1 MSFSYVNPNG
11 TPLTSNP
18 NLSPLPSGSD
28 GSSEV
33 DPTILNQASAAELTS
48 LKLLAAVQPQITT
61 DGVHLANGLVT
72 TGDQA
77 KINALPADT
86 TAALAGKVSTAT
98 TVNGHA
104 LSGNV
109 AVTTTDLSLNN
120 LTNDAQTKAAIV
132 PNTIPAAGQMLIGNA
147 GGTAFAPV
155 AASGDVTV
163 TSTGAHTIANAAVTN
178 AKLAT
183 VGAYTLKGNNT
194 ASTAAP
200 ADIAVTSAAIAALPN
215 LSGTNTGDQT
225 ISITG
230 DVTAAGGAGALT
242 ATVTKINGVFL
253 AGLGTG
259 LLKNTTGTGVP
270 SIAIGADLPIATT
283 VAPGAMTSRQATQ
296 LLPPVAND
304 FDPTVTDYATLSTGY
319 TPIIGSTLVTLD
331 GTQSWLKSGVGALN
345 WGKILRKYVSVTA
358 AGGPL
363 SALDGTIAADNGDS
377 IHMVVTG
384 ASSGA
389 AVANLR
395 LNGALAPFESGFLV
409 TGAGASLQTTCP
421 CGVIS
426 SADARMDVDIGRSIN
441 GRRAVRVQ
449 YSSGTN
455 TSYQGSGN
463 YRIVIGAI
471 TSVGIDVGATPII
484 ANGVLLT
491 AVAVN
496 GGGSML

>member
-11 TPLTSNP
+11 TPLTPNP

-225 ISITG
+225 ISIGG

-242 ATVTKINGVFL
+242 ATVTKINGVSL

-270 SIAIGADLPIATT
+270 SIAIGADLPPATA
-283 VAPGAMTSRQATQ
+283 VAPGVVPAGTVFPEQGTV
-296 LLPPVAND
+296 PV
-304 FDPTVTDYATLSTGY
+304 F
-319 TPIIGSTLVTLD
+319 
-331 GTQSWLKSGVGALN
+331 
-345 WGKILRKYVSVTA
+345 
-358 AGGPL
+358 
-363 SALDGTIAADNGDS
+363 
-377 IHMVVTG
+377 VTG
-384 ASSGA
+384 AASIAPGTDKASQYNIGPSITLTQA
-389 AVANLR
+389 SALTIASTGTPVIGPKLIACY
-395 LNGALAPFESGFLV
+395 ALALGYTLSIVNGPGANTIGTFASTLTKPSGLIV
-409 TGAGASLQTTCP
+409 KW
-421 CGVIS
+421 
-426 SADARMDVDIGRSIN
+426 D
-441 GRRAVRVQ
+441 
-449 YSSGTN
+449 GTN
-455 TSYQGSGN
+455 
-463 YRIVIGAI
+463 YRF
-471 TSVGIDVGATPII
+471 VGYVE
-484 ANGVLLT
+484 L
-491 AVAVN
+491 
-496 GGGSML
+496 

>member
-18 NLSPLPSGSD
+18 NLSPLPSGSG

-178 AKLAT
+178 AKLST

-200 ADIAVTSAAIAALPN
+200 ADIAVSSAAIAALPN

-225 ISITG
+225 ISIGG

-242 ATVTKINGVFL
+242 ATVTKLNGTSL

-270 SIAIGADLPIATT
+270 SIATGSDLPLATT
-283 VAPGAMTSRQATQ
+283 DAPGAQSAADKAKADTQ
-296 LLPPVAND
+296 DKISTGTIPAFVANAATIAPGTD
-304 FDPTVTDYATLSTGY
+304 RASRYALASSVTLAAASALTVATTGTPSVGNKLIMVYALALGYTLSIVNGGPAAGTVATFGATLSGPKGVVLY
-319 TPIIGSTLVTLD
+319 WD
-331 GTQSWLKSGVGALN
+331 GTNYGFSSYIEGA
-345 WGKILRKYVSVTA
+345 V
-358 AGGPL
+358 
-363 SALDGTIAADNGDS
+363 
-377 IHMVVTG
+377 
-384 ASSGA
+384 
-389 AVANLR
+389 
-395 LNGALAPFESGFLV
+395 
-409 TGAGASLQTTCP
+409 
-421 CGVIS
+421 
-426 SADARMDVDIGRSIN
+426 
-441 GRRAVRVQ
+441 
-449 YSSGTN
+449 
-455 TSYQGSGN
+455 
-463 YRIVIGAI
+463 
-471 TSVGIDVGATPII
+471 
-484 ANGVLLT
+484 
-491 AVAVN
+491 
-496 GGGSML
+496 